1 MAFFDSLYINTKKQW
16 GAIRMDM
23 KLLRERYSKNLLGK
37 SITVFDVTEHE
48 YRGKLTDWLEDG
60 TLIFDGLDIVI
71 GHNQESCDIVGH
83 SGMIIFNG
91 DYVKY
96 ICLDG

>member
-1 MAFFDSLYINTKKQW
+1 MAFFASLYINTKKQW

-60 TLIFDGLDIVI
+60 TLIFDGLDIVT